1 MNQNALPLDLLL
13 ADDLPPGFVRALLDR
28 THEKYK
34 TSYDAVHKNQALGED
49 EANYL
54 LGHQR
59 RGEFETMLRN
69 TAVEHRLPVQM
80 ERSKDEEDREHGCKY
95 VRVFAG
101 RFHFTACHVISP
113 HGFPRHSRGREQYSK
128 INEHAAQGDLFPLPS
143 HPEEANLYGVIV
155 HTEYAGQKDKLRSI
169 AIGFP
174 NPDFSA
180 WIQDPYELDRIEN
193 IQKLRYQKFEDL
205 RAPIQ
210 KATPIWKKTGINENK
225 GDEE

>member
-1 MNQNALPLDLLL
+1 MNPADLPLDVLL

-28 THEKYK
+28 APGIYK
-34 TSYDAVHKNQALGED
+34 TSYEAVHENPALGEE
-49 EANYL
+49 EANYV

-69 TAVEHRLPVQM
+69 TSVEHGLLIQM

-101 RFHFTACHVISP
+101 LFHFTACHVISP
-113 HGFPRHSRGREQYSK
+113 HGFPRHSQGREQYSK
-128 INEHAAQGDLFPLPS
+128 INEHAAQGALFPFPS
-143 HPEEANLYGVIV
+143 HPGEADLYGVIV
-155 HTEYAGQKDKLRSI
+155 HTEYPGHKDELRSI

-180 WIQDPYELDRIEN
+180 WIQEPYELDRIEN
-193 IQKLRYQKFEDL
+193 LQKLKYQKREDL

-210 KATPIWKKTGINENK
+210 EAIPSWKRTGINK
-225 GDEE
+225 KKDGEE